1 MKTKAE
7 YLAKAKRCEERAGK
21 ERDVEQR
28 EWQVTLARTYRMLA
42 EAEREATARRR
53 WSAAA

>member
-7 YLAKAKRCEERAGK
+7 YLAKAKRCEERARK

-28 EWQVTLARTYRMLA
+28 EWQMTLARTYRMLA
-42 EAEREATARRR
+42 EAEREATVRRR